1 MRPVLR
7 SQILDRERY
16 ERTRSFSQ
24 AAVMEIKRRRRIHVG
39 SCLTF
44 LFENTTTIWYQIQEM
59 MRVERIDRESDI
71 QHELATYNALLG
83 GAGQLGC
90 CLLIEIDDPVVR
102 DRRLREWRA
111 LPAYVYLRC
120 EGGAT
125 VRPTVDPAQ
134 IDEHRIS
141 AVQYLKFHLDDWRPL
156 TLGCDLPGLIA
167 ETMLTREQRDALND
181 DLRSGS
187 EPPVDLEHGVRVVT
201 QPGVGGATQ
210 PVASSHQ
217 DRRDN
222 HRRQP

>member
-7 SQILDRERY
+7 TQILDRERY

-24 AAVMEIKRRRRIHVG
+24 AAVMEIKRKRRVHLG

-59 MRVERIDRESDI
+59 MRAERIEREIDI

-83 GAGQLGC
+83 GPGQIGC
-90 CLLIEIDDPVVR
+90 CLLIEIDDPVMR

-111 LPAYVYLRC
+111 LPAYVYMRC
-120 EGGAT
+120 DGGAT
-125 VRPTVDPAQ
+125 VRPTVDPDQ
-134 IDEHRIS
+134 INEHRIS

-156 TLGCDLPGLIA
+156 SIGCDLPGLVV
-167 ETMLTREQRDALND
+167 ETKLTREQRDALND
-181 DLRSGS
+181 DLSAGAPAPMSLAR
-187 EPPVDLEHGVRVVT
+187 
-201 QPGVGGATQ
+201 GVGGAIQ
-210 PVASSHQ
+210 SVVSSHQ
-217 DRRDN
+217 VRRHN